1 VNSRVKKVPPSTY
14 FLMGFRFSVRNGL
27 YVGGAVVLLMAM
39 ALLTAIHMYTAI
51 NPPTIVL
58 AIQPGGN
65 KPQTTL
71 WYRCRWTWG
80 LPGMPLSSAPAGSNV
95 PFSGSY
101 TYAWSGVFLIQYI
114 SSRFTYM
121 THSGHQPTQHHMA
134 YLIYLGVQGIRK

>member
-1 VNSRVKKVPPSTY
+1 MNSRVKKVPPPTY

-39 ALLTAIHMYTAI
+39 ALLTAIHVYTAI

-65 KPQTTL
+65 KPQV
-71 WYRCRWTWG
+71 TW
-80 LPGMPLSSAPAGSNV
+80 LYQCSWSWQSSSAPAGSTV
-95 PFSGSY
+95 PFSGSC

-121 THSGHQPTQHHMA
+121 THSGHQPTQHHMVH
-134 YLIYLGVQGIRK
+134 LIYLGVQSIRK